1 MADLTSTDR
10 AIRASRRQ
18 PIFTTSADRGWVQR
32 FQLAGTDLREG
43 INLWRLAWVLGVS
56 DIRLRYRGST
66 LGPFWLTLSTAVMI
80 GSMGFL
86 YAALF
91 HIDTRSY
98 IPFLTVSLVFWNFL
112 GALVTEGCTC
122 FTIAEPLIK
131 GTRMPFSV
139 HAFRSLVRNGIV
151 LGHNIIVIIGV
162 FLIFHVGITVYALA
176 VIPAFA
182 LWLINGL
189 AITLLLGALCA
200 RFRDVPQIVASLLQI
215 AFFLTP
221 VMWNAAILS
230 GRHHAFLLIQYNP
243 FYYFL
248 EILRAPLLGTPMD
261 VMLWPKSLLC
271 TGVIIGLAAV
281 FFAKTR
287 GRISYWV

>member
-1 MADLTSTDR
+1 MADLTSTER
-10 AIRASRRQ
+10 AIRASRRA
-18 PIFTTSADRGWVQR
+18 PLFITSADRGWVQR

-91 HIDTRSY
+91 HVDTRSY
-98 IPFLTVSLVFWNFL
+98 IPFLSVSLVFWNFL
-112 GALVTEGCTC
+112 GSLVSEGCTC
-122 FTIAEPLIK
+122 FTVAEPLIK

-139 HAFRSLVRNGIV
+139 HAFRSLVRNVIV
-151 LGHNIIVIIGV
+151 LAHNLIVIVGV
-162 FLIFHVGITVYALA
+162 FLFFHIGISFYALA
-176 VIPAFA
+176 MIPALA
-182 LWLINGL
+182 LWLINGF

-221 VMWNAAILS
+221 VMWSASILS
-230 GRHHAFLLIQYNP
+230 GRHRAVLLLKYNP

-248 EILRAPLLGTPMD
+248 EILRAPLLGTPMS
-261 VMLWPKSLLC
+261 VTLWSKALVC
-271 TGVIIGLAAV
+271 TAIIVGLAAI

-287 GRISYWV
+287 GRISYWI

>member
-1 MADLTSTDR
+1 
-10 AIRASRRQ
+10 
-18 PIFTTSADRGWVQR
+18 
-32 FQLAGTDLREG
+32 
-43 INLWRLAWVLGVS
+43 
-56 DIRLRYRGST
+56 
-66 LGPFWLTLSTAVMI
+66 
-80 GSMGFL
+80 
-86 YAALF
+86 
-91 HIDTRSY
+91 
-98 IPFLTVSLVFWNFL
+98 VFWNFL